1 MSFVVFQ
8 TNQLVGKIEYVL
20 NCIMHGCMINS
31 HLLLEEEVILNAII
45 QITNDG
51 IENEFIHASHHI

>member
-1 MSFVVFQ
+1 
-8 TNQLVGKIEYVL
+8 
-20 NCIMHGCMINS
+20 MHGCMIIS

>member
-1 MSFVVFQ
+1 
-8 TNQLVGKIEYVL
+8 
-20 NCIMHGCMINS
+20 MHGCMINT
-31 HLLLEEEVILNAII
+31 HLLLEKEVILNAII

>member
-8 TNQLVGKIEYVL
+8 RNQFVGKIEYVL
-20 NCIMHGCMINS
+20 DCIMHGCMIIS
-31 HLLLEEEVILNAII
+31 HLLLEKEVNLNAII

>member
-8 TNQLVGKIEYVL
+8 RNQFVGKREYVL
-20 NCIMHGCMINS
+20 DCVMHGCMIIS
-31 HLLLEEEVILNAII
+31 HFLCEKEVILNAII
-45 QITNDG
+45 QFTGDG